1 MWIQSLTIRNVFLV
15 RALEFG
21 ASLPSPANVNAATSG
36 VVDGQSVPSRAV
48 SITGDLSLR
57 RGHVG
62 AEFANRDTSGEACP
76 VSHDS
81 DQESDRAEFQPPLG
95 QLLDWTI
102 PEDFVFGRP
111 TTGQETAGS
120 ESWTIP
126 EDFVFGRPTTG
137 QETAGS
143 ESWTIPED
151 FVFGR
156 PTTEQET
163 TGSES
168 WIIPEDFVFGRPTT
182 EQETAESGSWL
193 VPEEFLCGRPTTEY
207 WQVHEGVPVS
217 SYHIPV

>member
-1 MWIQSLTIRNVFLV
+1 MTLLEILNVFLV
-15 RALEFG
+15 RALQFG
-21 ASLPSPANVNAATSG
+21 ASPPSPANVNAATSG
-36 VVDGQSVPSRAV
+36 VADGHSVPSRAV

-57 RGHVG
+57 RGHVE
-62 AEFANRDTSGEACP
+62 AETANRDTSREACP

-95 QLLDWTI
+95 QLLDWPI
-102 PEDFVFGRP
+102 PEDLVFDRP

-126 EDFVFGRPTTG
+126 ENFVFGRPTTG
-137 QETAGS
+137 QETDPV
-143 ESWTIPED
+143 ESWTIPEN
-151 FVFGR
+151 FVFGT
-156 PTTEQET
+156 PTIEQET
-163 TGSES
+163 TGSGN
-168 WIIPEDFVFGRPTT
+168 WP
-182 EQETAESGSWL
+182 